1 MGSYHYCEKHA
12 KEVAGNFGPTLKID
26 ADGSEGAVMGHMLW
40 EYTCETFD
48 GFTDLSK
55 KLNNLGNDGW
65 EVIAVLPKT
74 ETMPNTIIA
83 KRPNEKAWSR
93 PEVAVKGE

>member
-1 MGSYHYCEKHA
+1 MPK
-12 KEVAGNFGPTLKID
+12 
-26 ADGSEGAVMGHMLW
+26 MQW

-55 KLNNLGNDGW
+55 KLNQLGDDGW
-65 EVIAVLPKT
+65 EVIAVLPQTK
-74 ETMPNTIIA
+74 TMPNAIIA

-93 PEVAVKGE
+93 PNVAVKGE

>member
-1 MGSYHYCEKHA
+1 M
-12 KEVAGNFGPTLKID
+12 
-26 ADGSEGAVMGHMLW
+26 MGHMQW
-40 EYTCETFD
+40 EYTCQTFD

-55 KLNNLGNDGW
+55 ELNKLGDDGW

-74 ETMPNTIIA
+74 ETMPNAIIA

-93 PEVAVKGE
+93 PDVVVKGE